1 MSRSDLAKALSL
13 TAVVLER
20 EWIDAT
26 ARAAVRFAAGKA
38 TAGLVAPAV
47 AGLTRSVLATMFLDS
62 IRVLALFAIAALLA
76 AAGLSWAAFRPVQV
90 HVDRLPVESRA
101 LIATPQHSTE
111 PTLGSSASEAP
122 IAVVIQKP
130 PSAPQAVSGSVRTPA
145 DAAAT
150 VIDEAALPTQTP
162 IQMIPRFDRSDRSP
176 GPPSGD
182 RSLDTSLRLGRELFE
197 RAWVKGDPR
206 THGGDGLGPV
216 FNGQSCVACHNL
228 GGTGGAG
235 PIDRNIEIAT
245 ATEDLADYMGF
256 SYSFSMDFGA
266 GRFDYRIGSNP
277 QGSSRRDSRAD
288 PRFLSAIHA
297 GFQDVRSVVLHRFG
311 TDPAYNACE
320 SVAGRHGS
328 MAIRISERNPPPLFG
343 LGRLD
348 AIPDEAIEA
357 AARRRFSGSAQQKGR
372 VSRLN
377 DGRIGR
383 FGWKAQTAT
392 LDEFVLNAAAGEVG
406 LELPGRHQAADPRLP
421 GLASGGLD
429 MSQEECNH
437 LVAYVRKPSR
447 SERQQAG
454 RRERG
459 GADQSRRGGLQGH
472 RLHQLPLAEIGP
484 GRRDL
489 QRPFVARHGPPARRL

>member
-1 MSRSDLAKALSL
+1 M
-13 TAVVLER
+13 TGVVLER

-26 ARAAVRFAAGKA
+26 ARAAVRFAAGRA

-47 AGLTRSVLATMFLDS
+47 ATLTRSVLATMFLDS
-62 IRVLALFAIAALLA
+62 IKVLALFAIAALLA

-90 HVDRLPVESRA
+90 HAGRLPIDPRA
-101 LIATPQHSTE
+101 LIATPQHSAE

-145 DAAAT
+145 DSAAT
-150 VIDEAALPTQTP
+150 VIDEAAVPTQTP

-277 QGSSRRDSRAD
+277 QGSSRRESRAD
-288 PRFLSAIHA
+288 PLIPLLQFTPVSRWMRGDNCCTDSELIRRTTHGASRLPAATAPWQFASQSEIRLLCSDWA
-297 GFQDVRSVVLHRFG
+297 GSTPYPTRQSRQ
-311 TDPAYNACE
+311 P
-320 SVAGRHGS
+320 
-328 MAIRISERNPPPLFG
+328 
-343 LGRLD
+343 
-348 AIPDEAIEA
+348 PDEDSR
-357 AARRRFSGSAQQKGR
+357 AR
-372 VSRLN
+372 
-377 DGRIGR
+377 
-383 FGWKAQTAT
+383 
-392 LDEFVLNAAAGEVG
+392 
-406 LELPGRHQAADPRLP
+406 
-421 GLASGGLD
+421 
-429 MSQEECNH
+429 
-437 LVAYVRKPSR
+437 PSR
-447 SERQQAG
+447 RA
-454 RRERG
+454 
-459 GADQSRRGGLQGH
+459 A
-472 RLHQLPLAEIGP
+472 
-484 GRRDL
+484 
-489 QRPFVARHGPPARRL
+489 

>member
-1 MSRSDLAKALSL
+1 MIAELETETMDYSRLHQEIDRLPEKYRNPIILCYFQGRTQPEAAQILGWPLGTIQIRLHRGRERLRSRLSRSGAGLIAVSRSDLAKALSL

-297 GFQDVRSVVLHRFG
+297 GFQDARSVVLHRFG
-311 TDPAYNACE
+311 TDPAYNACASRLPAATAPWQFASQSE
-320 SVAGRHGS
+320 IRLLCSDWAGSTPYPMRRS
-328 MAIRISERNPPPLFG
+328 RQP
-343 LGRLD
+343 
-348 AIPDEAIEA
+348 PDEDSR
-357 AARRRFSGSAQQKGR
+357 AR
-372 VSRLN
+372 
-377 DGRIGR
+377 
-383 FGWKAQTAT
+383 
-392 LDEFVLNAAAGEVG
+392 
-406 LELPGRHQAADPRLP
+406 
-421 GLASGGLD
+421 
-429 MSQEECNH
+429 
-437 LVAYVRKPSR
+437 PSR
-447 SERQQAG
+447 KA
-454 RRERG
+454 
-459 GADQSRRGGLQGH
+459 A
-472 RLHQLPLAEIGP
+472 
-484 GRRDL
+484 
-489 QRPFVARHGPPARRL
+489 